1 MFVSTFFHYI
11 DAKGRLSIPVSF
23 RDWLR
28 NNNLPEIFYL
38 TKAPDQAVILAYPQD
53 RYNEIIANLTD
64 PSTGAVNQK
73 VLRGLTANTVECVI
87 DKQCRIIVPQRLR
100 EFAGIIRD
108 VAVLGVGK
116 RVEFWDKK
124 AWEEDQKNSTLGSV
138 PGSVLY

>member
-1 MFVSTFFHYI
+1 MFVSTFFHSI
-11 DAKGRLSIPVSF
+11 DAKGRLSIPASF

-28 NNNLPEIFYL
+28 SNSMPEVFYL
-38 TKAPDQAVILAYPQD
+38 TKAPDQKIILAYPQD

-64 PSTGAVNQK
+64 PATGVVNQQ
-73 VLRGLTANTVECVI
+73 VLRGLTANTVECLI

-100 EFAGIIRD
+100 EYAGILRD

-124 AWEEDQKNSTLGSV
+124 AWEESEKKNQGGSI
-138 PGSVLY
+138 PESVLY